1 MVRNHQVFD
10 LTPKFICERLP
21 AFLYYYS
28 FSKTPLKK
36 SSFINKTPLKKS
48 SIALKTPLKKSRS
61 GMYEAAMELT

>member
-1 MVRNHQVFD
+1 MVRNHEVFD
-10 LTPKFICERLP
+10 STPKFICERLS
-21 AFLYYYS
+21 AFLYYYN

-48 SIALKTPLKKSRS
+48 RS